1 MTSKAGNDPL
11 REATA
16 AAAALLPLLDLLLR
30 GSLRSQAAGGNQIEM
45 FGNAR
50 GRRKESLRQAAARS
64 GSLPEQTAT
73 AECQTQIE
81 RGPP

>member
-30 GSLRSQAAGGNQIEM
+30 GSLRSQAAGGNQIEKVWER
-45 FGNAR
+45 AR
-50 GRRKESLRQAAARS
+50 ATQRISQAGCRSKRQPA
-64 GSLPEQTAT
+64 
-73 AECQTQIE
+73 
-81 RGPP
+81 